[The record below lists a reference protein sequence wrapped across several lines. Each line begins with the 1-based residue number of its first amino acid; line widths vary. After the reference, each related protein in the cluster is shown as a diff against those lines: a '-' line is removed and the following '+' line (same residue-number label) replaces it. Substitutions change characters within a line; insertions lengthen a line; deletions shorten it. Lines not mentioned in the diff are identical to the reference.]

1 MGLTEDWVFSAN
13 KTLKKYVISAK
24 AEMTFLLRCAVKR
37 QVQPL
42 VKSDSLFF
50 PAPILKSPG
59 CAHGIHR
66 ALSDRRLRHSP
77 PFLPPDDN
85 RRRVGVVGML
95 GRGGAVLLHFK
106 GVSGFS
112 FAPAKER

>member
-13 KTLKKYVISAK
+13 KTLKKYVISAF

-59 CAHGIHR
+59 CAQGIHR
-66 ALSDRRLRHSP
+66 AFSERRSRHYLSLLAPIDQRRSVR
-77 PFLPPDDN
+77 
-85 RRRVGVVGML
+85 VVGIL
-95 GRGGAVLLHFK
+95 GRDGSVRFDFK
-106 GVSGFS
+106 GVFCFS
-112 FAPAKER
+112 FDPAKEK